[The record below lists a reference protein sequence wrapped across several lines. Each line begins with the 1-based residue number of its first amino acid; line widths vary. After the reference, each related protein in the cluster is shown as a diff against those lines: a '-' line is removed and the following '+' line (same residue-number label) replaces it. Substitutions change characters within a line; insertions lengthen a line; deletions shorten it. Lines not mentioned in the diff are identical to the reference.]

1 MPPKRKKKSSKLKK
15 MTDEEKVIY
24 LEQQRII
31 NEELKTKKMTL
42 LTQYLQDKLIHEEKF
57 TKLNQA
63 KLIHYWRTI
72 MRETKSKELKKTI
85 EILSQTFERI
95 MDRKESIIKTL
106 VADLSEADE
115 QHLMALRSHL
125 QNVDM
130 LIDLQNQR
138 LHKLKCNYDKELK
151 SLMEEFIK
159 EENYIK
165 EQHEKQVI
173 DLKNIFVALD
183 STYTAKIHEAIIDQN
198 SLKDDLKNKNL
209 EDKHTLRINLE
220 NRVNNLWSEF
230 KQVSMQYTNTTNEK
244 KTFFENLKAKD
255 ERSAAEIQLH
265 LNKIQK
271 INENITTTRRRM
283 MKTSKEY
290 EEKNCNLKEER
301 DKLVEKFQIL
311 KMHISKF
318 CDLQNEKLINMSL
331 QSEEAIKKVQCLL
344 GKAEKI
350 IKLGEQCRK
359 YETEEEKVIPFY
371 SSSLSVEEENDV
383 HELLEKE
390 QNEEIA
396 KKIKRCLPLEMFWK
410 RFNKVQLDRLAL
422 IKEHSMLEQ
431 ENIQLKLLL
440 KQYLDGISISNEV
453 ITSNN
458 SLIVINGR
466 SNLNLNIAND
476 PRIKLM
482 STDGDDGILP
492 IEVINYATT
501 PGVADYRI
509 RQTT

>member
-1 MPPKRKKKSSKLKK
+1 
-15 MTDEEKVIY
+15 
-24 LEQQRII
+24 
-31 NEELKTKKMTL
+31 
-42 LTQYLQDKLIHEEKF
+42 
-57 TKLNQA
+57 
-63 KLIHYWRTI
+63 
-72 MRETKSKELKKTI
+72 
-85 EILSQTFERI
+85 
-95 MDRKESIIKTL
+95 
-106 VADLSEADE
+106 
-115 QHLMALRSHL
+115 MALRSHL

-151 SLMEEFIK
+151 SLMEEF
-159 EENYIK
+159 IK

-301 DKLVEKFQIL
+301 DKLV
-311 KMHISKF
+311 
-318 CDLQNEKLINMSL
+318 
-331 QSEEAIKKVQCLL
+331 QCLL
-344 GKAEKI
+344 DKAEKI

-422 IKEHSMLEQ
+422 IKEHSMLKQ

-466 SNLNLNIAND
+466 SNLNSLNIAND